1 MSDVV
6 PTGRARAP
14 AQGRRMTPSCRRV
27 ALLAAV
33 PALVL
38 LTTLSACTSKSIGS
52 NDKSPIASGSQ
63 GAPDGSQTSTAP
75 VTTAPVL
82 PKAVITATPAAGT
95 SVSPVQPV
103 TVAVTDGKL
112 TSVKLLNPEGKAV
125 TGALAADG
133 TSWKS
138 IEELGYSKTY
148 SLSAVAV
155 DADGKP
161 TTKKTHFTT
170 LTPANMTMP
179 YLNTTGGQ
187 TLVNGETYGVG
198 IVPVVHFDE
207 AVTDKKAAEK
217 ALVVRTSP
225 HVSGIWNWVS
235 DTDAHWRPRG
245 FYQPGT
251 HVIVSANV
259 YGVRVGPG
267 LYGQEDQSVSFKIGA
282 KHLSIANDL
291 THTVKV
297 YFSGKLVRS
306 MPTSMGRGGFVQ
318 GKNGQIPLWT
328 MPGTYTVIAHENPA
342 VMSSDSY
349 GLPASSPAGYAPEKV
364 YWATKISTDGIYL
377 HELDATVW
385 AQGNT
390 DVSHG
395 CLNMNLDNAK
405 WYYQHALVGD
415 VVQVVHTGGVK
426 VQIYQNGDWTAPWPT
441 WVAGSALH

>member
-1 MSDVV
+1 
-6 PTGRARAP
+6 
-14 AQGRRMTPSCRRV
+14 MTPSCRRV

-52 NDKSPIASGSQ
+52 NDKSPIAGGSQ

-138 IEELGYSKTY
+138 TEELGYSKTY

-235 DTDAHWRPRG
+235 DTDAHAAHARHVNAPRFAGG
-245 FYQPGT
+245 FHRVNESRIGQFIQRHVRQRGGGAHRQAQPGGARGRRHT
-251 HVIVSANV
+251 HA
-259 YGVRVGPG
+259 RV
-267 LYGQEDQSVSFKIGA
+267 
-282 KHLSIANDL
+282 
-291 THTVKV
+291 
-297 YFSGKLVRS
+297 
-306 MPTSMGRGGFVQ
+306 
-318 GKNGQIPLWT
+318 
-328 MPGTYTVIAHENPA
+328 
-342 VMSSDSY
+342 
-349 GLPASSPAGYAPEKV
+349 
-364 YWATKISTDGIYL
+364 
-377 HELDATVW
+377 
-385 AQGNT
+385 
-390 DVSHG
+390 
-395 CLNMNLDNAK
+395 
-405 WYYQHALVGD
+405 
-415 VVQVVHTGGVK
+415 
-426 VQIYQNGDWTAPWPT
+426 
-441 WVAGSALH
+441 